1 VVNEVFTPT
10 KDDIAQWRG
19 VIAAME
25 EGRKQGGAAVPFQGD
40 MIDIAHEE
48 TAKIMLERAREL
60 GVLDT

>member
-1 VVNEVFTPT
+1 
-10 KDDIAQWRG
+10 
-19 VIAAME
+19 
-25 EGRKQGGAAVPFQGD
+25 VPFQGD